1 MFLEQFGVNYV
12 SKRYIDDAVMLL
24 LAYINDTRWIHKV
37 NTNVLKHIVLSKKKT
52 FGGIK

>member
-24 LAYINDTRWIHKV
+24 LAYVNDTRWIHKV